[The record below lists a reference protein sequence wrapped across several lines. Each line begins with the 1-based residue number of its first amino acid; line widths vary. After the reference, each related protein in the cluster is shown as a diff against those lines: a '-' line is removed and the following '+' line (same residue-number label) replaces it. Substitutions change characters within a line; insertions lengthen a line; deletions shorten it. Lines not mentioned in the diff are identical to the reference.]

1 MLIFIPTVIIADQPS
16 SEVMFPK
23 NHNILPSTKAVVIN
37 WNYSTYKIE
46 KHLSGIMVDQ
56 PLVNRKNKVV
66 ASYFFDQNNIV
77 HIYPSCKQN
86 SYQLIDV
93 PYECVSLMSLVR
105 DTFHPKN
112 IIALQTGGLS
122 GMTKQDLLSI
132 YSIRNIFYIDRCYA
146 VKPRIPSLFPDAN
159 MIYTQSYLGAHYPT
173 YCGDNLP
180 VLQSS
185 DSLSIP
191 IAFNLQHIDKTRLL
205 ILVCVTDLDT
215 DEQFQA
221 IDEYQETK
229 EVAAQL
235 LVDKSQLILQSL
247 NTAR

>member
-1 MLIFIPTVIIADQPS
+1 M
-16 SEVMFPK
+16 
-23 NHNILPSTKAVVIN
+23 IN

-46 KHLSGIMVDQ
+46 KHLSGIMIDQ
-56 PLVNRKNKVV
+56 PLVDSKNKVV
-66 ASYFFDQNNIV
+66 ASYFFDQDNIA
-77 HIYPSCKQN
+77 HIYPLCKQN

-93 PYECVSLMSLVR
+93 PYECIFLMSLVR

-146 VKPRIPSLFPDAN
+146 IKPRIPSLFPDAN
-159 MIYTQSYLGAHYPT
+159 MIYTQSYLGAHYLT
-173 YCGDNLP
+173 YCGDNSP
-180 VLQSS
+180 ILQSS

-191 IAFNLQHIDKTRLL
+191 IVFNLQSIDKTRLL

-235 LVDKSQLILQSL
+235 LVDKSQLISQSL
-247 NTAR
+247 NTVR